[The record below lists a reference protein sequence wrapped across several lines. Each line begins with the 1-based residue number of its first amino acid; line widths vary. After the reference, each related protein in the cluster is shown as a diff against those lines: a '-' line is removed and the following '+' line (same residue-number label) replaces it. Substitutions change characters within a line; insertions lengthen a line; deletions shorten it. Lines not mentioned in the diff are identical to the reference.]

1 MMLFGLINP
10 AYCVRFLLPWA
21 SFLHPSFHPWQ
32 LDDSRLL
39 AAYSPLPSRPPRRD
53 VSPPSTRL
61 VRPRTAKSRLVRQH
75 KLLYLVRQLKPLYP
89 SLPPSFYSPAPAIS
103 LSMVENLDFYSL

>member
-1 MMLFGLINP
+1 MLFGLINP

-39 AAYSPLPSRPPRRD
+39 AAYSPLLQDPQD
-53 VSPPSTRL
+53 ATC
-61 VRPRTAKSRLVRQH
+61 
-75 KLLYLVRQLKPLYP
+75 
-89 SLPPSFYSPAPAIS
+89 LPPAQG
-103 LSMVENLDFYSL
+103 L